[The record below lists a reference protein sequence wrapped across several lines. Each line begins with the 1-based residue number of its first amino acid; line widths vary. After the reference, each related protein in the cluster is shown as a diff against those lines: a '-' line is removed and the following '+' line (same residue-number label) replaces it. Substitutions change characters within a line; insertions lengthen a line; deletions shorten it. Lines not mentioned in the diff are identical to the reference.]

1 MTISKFMKLI
11 SALAMCAVFSAAAF
25 AQAGTGA
32 ITGVVTDANGA
43 VIPNATVKATS
54 KARGNEVTVTA
65 SGEGIYRFVA
75 LEPGEYTVT
84 ASSGSFSGQTKT
96 VQVQVGRTTDAN
108 FALGAGN
115 VAAEVTVTAEGIQT
129 TQSNSDAVLSETAIS
144 NLPINGRR
152 FQDFATLTPTAQ
164 IDTERNQI
172 SLSGQRGINANI
184 NVDGVDYNQPFF
196 GGIRGGE
203 RSNFAPT
210 IPQESI
216 KEFQVVAA
224 GYSAEFGRSSGGI
237 VNVVTKGG
245 TNDFH
250 ATAFYLLRPSK
261 ASRNHD
267 LVKAIEKEKNLKITA
282 GPTQHQFGGSVGGAI
297 VKNKLFYFGSY
308 EEQRFKADRFILFG
322 LGNITRTAANQE
334 AYDYFKSQ
342 EGGYELTNNA
352 RTGLGRIDWNVN
364 RANTANFRFSI
375 NKGEGANS
383 VAVGDAG
390 VLFNPVVDA
399 AITNEGIEI
408 DKNRVFVSQL
418 TSVFSANYINDFRFQ
433 WAKGER
439 PRIANAQTTLVTV
452 GGVGLYG
459 TRSFLPTTQ
468 SDRRIQFVDS
478 FSIVAGNHSIKIGG
492 EYSDIFQ
499 NQIFGF
505 NQFGSFSP
513 NQTGNPGLEDLS
525 LTPGSS
531 TDRRFDAIN
540 SSTNLGRAFFNQQIG
555 NLEAAFTI
563 KELAFYAQDAWRI
576 NPKFTLNFGL
586 RAEKQYNPSAQGGND
601 AIINFVKNA
610 SFPAIGGGSID
621 PTVIEDSPWQ
631 YGPRLGF
638 AYDVRGNGKSVIR
651 GFSGLYYAR
660 TPGLILAA
668 PVNNFRL
675 PPGDV
680 SVGLLMSTAAL
691 SANNAGGVTAY
702 NSFLTNNPNYVAIMG
717 ATGTACPQVVNPADP
732 RVCLPNT
739 VFRQFATININ
750 LNTFGLGSLP
760 SLSSAQLTEMAGR
773 LGLPIVPG
781 SGSTVI
787 AMAPGYENPTSFQY
801 GFGYEH
807 EIMSGFVVG
816 VDYSHVKTTHL
827 QRNRDI
833 NLPSPTID
841 ANGRP
846 VFNRN
851 NRPVTSLNR
860 ILLREDS
867 GRSLFRAFTA
877 RTRISNRWANINA
890 YLTLS
895 KSLSD
900 DDNERNAT
908 GLFYEN
914 SFNLANEYGL
924 ARLDRKVQ
932 FVANPVFFLPH
943 GFEISSAIRARSGV
957 PFDATVGSDVNS
969 DSNNNDRP
977 LLTPGILMPRNS
989 FRNNAEFGVDVRGQ
1003 KGFSFGEGRR
1013 LIFSAEIFNLF
1024 NNANIQF
1031 AGAQT
1036 LYCASNNRTSACG
1049 LNGPTNTTF
1058 MQLRNSSG
1066 DLITPTGGNFSRT
1079 PVFQMQFGVRLQL

>member
-1 MTISKFMKLI
+1 
-11 SALAMCAVFSAAAF
+11 MCAVFSAAAF

-75 LEPGEYTVT
+75 LEPGEYSVT
-84 ASSGSFSGQTKT
+84 ASGGSFAAQTKT
-96 VQVQVGRTTDAN
+96 VQVQVGRATDAN

-172 SLSGQRGINANI
+172 SLSGQRGINTNI

-250 ATAFYLLRPSK
+250 ATAFYLLRPES
-261 ASRNHD
+261 ASRNHA
-267 LVKAIEKEKNLKITA
+267 LVRALEQERNTKIKA

-308 EEQRFKADRFILFG
+308 EEQRFRADRIIAFTG
-322 LGNITRTAANQE
+322 LSGITRTALNEE
-334 AYDYFKSQ
+334 AYDYYASQ
-342 EGGYELTNNA
+342 EGGYELTNDA
-352 RTGLGRIDWNVN
+352 RTALGRIDWNVN

-375 NKGEGANS
+375 NKGEGKNGVS
-383 VAVGDAG
+383 VGDAG

-408 DKNRVFVSQL
+408 DKNRVFVAQL
-418 TSVFSANYINDFRFQ
+418 TSVFSANHINDFRFQ

-439 PRIANAQTTLVTV
+439 PRLSNAQTALVTV
-452 GGVGLYG
+452 NGVGLYG

-468 SDRRIQFVDS
+468 SDRRLQFVDS

-499 NQIFGF
+499 DQIFGF
-505 NQFGSFSP
+505 NQFGSYNP

-525 LTPGSS
+525 LTPGST
-531 TDRRFDAIN
+531 TDRRFDYVN
-540 SSTNLGRAFFNQQIG
+540 PSTGLGRAFFNQQIG
-555 NLEAAFTI
+555 NLAAAFTV
-563 KELAFYAQDAWRI
+563 KELAVYAQDAWRI
-576 NPKFTLNFGL
+576 NPKFTLNYGL
-586 RAEKQYNPSAQGGND
+586 RVEKQYNPPAQVGND

-610 SFPAIGGGSID
+610 SFPALGGASVD
-621 PTVIEDSPWQ
+621 PTVIPDSPWQ

-638 AYDVRGNGKSVIR
+638 AYDVRGNGKSVFR
-651 GFSGLYYAR
+651 AFSGLYFAR

-675 PPGDV
+675 PAGDL
-680 SVGLLMSTAAL
+680 SVGLLFPTGTL
-691 SANNAGGVTAY
+691 SANSASGVAAY

-717 ATGTACPQVVNPADP
+717 ATGTPCPQVVNPADP
-732 RVCLPNT
+732 RACLPVT
-739 VFRQFATININ
+739 VFRQFATINVN
-750 LNTFGLGSLP
+750 LNTFALNALP
-760 SLSSAQLTEMAGR
+760 ALSSDQLVEMAGR

-781 SGSTVI
+781 SGSRVI
-787 AMAPGYENPTSFQY
+787 AMAPGYENPQSFQF

-833 NLPSPTID
+833 NLPVPTPD

-846 VFNRN
+846 RFNRN
-851 NRPVTSLNR
+851 NRPVLGLDR
-860 ILLREDS
+860 ITLREDS

-914 SFNLANEYGL
+914 SFNLANEWGL

-943 GFEISSAIRARSGV
+943 GFEVSSAIRARSGV

-969 DSNNNDRP
+969 DGNNNDRP

-1003 KGFSFGEGRR
+1003 KGFGFGEGRR

-1024 NNANIQF
+1024 NNANIQY
-1031 AGAQT
+1031 AGNQT
-1036 LYCASNNRTSACG
+1036 LFCASNDRTSACG

-1066 DLITPTGGNFSRT
+1066 NLITNGNFSRT